1 MLKENVARQV
11 DEPVLINVLGKGAH
25 DWELWL
31 TQMGFQV
38 VVKEEANVLLW
49 VDPEDKD
56 WGPIA
61 KDPRSI
67 VAGKPE
73 LIEKCKKKGVAYVKD
88 VNNGEAI
95 QRQLES
101 HAEVQVENA
110 LLTKDR
116 GLTVPPALSSGVPEK
131 KRSLAL
137 QRKLGLRKT
146 PQEEPDKSISA
157 EDVVTKDPYED
168 QKGIII
174 AFPLVSAEVRKLRP
188 YLQEKSAGEFRVL
201 EMVHSFQNLMR
212 NLERGSFSI
221 ILIHRDL
228 PGLDDNLVENMR
240 QLRNNSFESRIIVIE
255 KESDDYSAT
264 YKSHLKN
271 TNIEWQ
277 VIPQL
282 PGHLLSV
289 LQGNGNS
296 GSPEIE
302 FKWDNETVSSIP
314 YAQPYAQKAITT
326 VMSPVL
332 FATHSTGGGIGKS
345 TMAQQVGFVFA
356 KMGYKTIIIEL
367 DSEKPSLLRGTGAP
381 EDCPGLDAWVPDD
394 FSNEVAALSAIKRTS
409 RQVRGLYV
417 LPAGPISPKKA
428 ILPFHMENSQKA
440 CEHAETLFKAAL
452 KEFQIVIVDTNPN
465 LIDPPVFKA
474 LEMAKRIFYIMEA
487 TKVYLDSASTH
498 LSEAYKLGVES
509 SKYQLIINKRT
520 DDDPVKL
527 RAISQAME
535 MPIRLE
541 VPLDVAGYRM
551 AADKG
556 RPYKPKKGS
565 SPWEGFCETVLQ
577 DIGISIV
584 SVSET
589 KSAFAKF
596 FAGWRKK

>member
-1 MLKENVARQV
+1 MLKGNVAHQSE
-11 DEPVLINVLGKGAH
+11 EPVLINVLGMGAH

-31 TQMGFQV
+31 TQLGFQV
-38 VVKEEANVLLW
+38 VDREEANVLLW
-49 VDPEDKD
+49 VDPEEKD
-56 WGPIA
+56 WGFIA
-61 KDPRSI
+61 TDPRSI

-73 LIEKCKKKGVAYVKD
+73 IMEKCKKKNIAYVKD

-95 QRQLES
+95 QKQLES
-101 HAEVQVENA
+101 HAQAQVENA
-110 LLTKDR
+110 ILTKGR
-116 GLTVPPALSSGVPEK
+116 GLTVPPTLSSGVSEK
-131 KRSLAL
+131 KHSLTL

-146 PQEEPDKSISA
+146 LQEQPEKQIPVED
-157 EDVVTKDPYED
+157 DVVED
-168 QKGIII
+168 RSEARKEIII
-174 AFPLVSAEVRKLRP
+174 ALPLVSSEVRKLQP
-188 YLQEKSAGEFRVL
+188 YLQDKSAGEFRVL
-201 EMVHSFQNLMR
+201 EMVHSFPNLMR
-212 NLERGSFSI
+212 NLDLGSFSI
-221 ILIHRDL
+221 IVIHRDL
-228 PGLDDNLVENMR
+228 PGLEENLVENMR
-240 QLRNNSFESRIIVIE
+240 QLRNQSFESRIIVIE
-255 KESDDYSAT
+255 RESDDYSAM

-271 TNIEWQ
+271 ANIEWQ

-289 LQGNGNS
+289 LQGNI
-296 GSPEIE
+296 GSPKIE
-302 FKWDNETVSSIP
+302 FKWDDEAVSLVP
-314 YAQPYAQKAITT
+314 YSPKAITT

-345 TMAQQVGFVFA
+345 TVAQQIGFVFA
-356 KMGYKTIIIEL
+356 KMGYKTLIIEL

-394 FSNEVAALSAIKRTS
+394 FSNEGAAVAAIKRTS

-417 LPAGPISPKKA
+417 LPAGPISPNKA
-428 ILPFHMENSQKA
+428 ILPFHMEASNDA

-487 TKVYLDSASTH
+487 TKVYLDSAATH
-498 LSEAYKLGVES
+498 LSEAYKLGVEA

-520 DDDPVKL
+520 GNDPVKL
-527 RAISQAME
+527 RAISQTME
-535 MPIRLE
+535 MPIQLE
-541 VPLDVAGYRM
+541 VPLDVEGYRI

-577 DIGISIV
+577 DIGVSIV

-589 KSAFAKF
+589 KSPFAKF

>member
-1 MLKENVARQV
+1 MLKENVVRQS
-11 DEPVLINVLGKGAH
+11 DEPVSINVHGKGAH
-25 DWELWL
+25 DWESWL
-31 TQMGFQV
+31 TQIGFQV
-38 VVKEEANVLLW
+38 VAREEANVLLW
-49 VDPEDKD
+49 VDPEEKD
-56 WGPIA
+56 WGLIA
-61 KDPRSI
+61 SDPRSI

-73 LIEKCKKKGVAYVKD
+73 VMEKCKKKSITYVKD
-88 VNNGEAI
+88 VNNGEAV
-95 QRQLES
+95 QRQFEF
-101 HAEVQVENA
+101 HAQAQMENS
-110 LLTKDR
+110 LLTK
-116 GLTVPPALSSGVPEK
+116 GSGFTVPPALSSGILEK

-137 QRKLGLRKT
+137 QRKLGIRKAIT
-146 PQEEPDKSISA
+146 EQPDKKISD
-157 EDVVTKDPYED
+157 EDDVVAEEYQEHTRKEL
-168 QKGIII
+168 II
-174 AFPLVSAEVRKLRP
+174 ALPLVSNEVRKLQP

-201 EMVHSFQNLMR
+201 EMVHSFPNLMR
-212 NLERGSFSI
+212 NLDLGSFSI
-221 ILIHRDL
+221 IVVHRDL
-228 PGLDDNLVENMR
+228 PGLEENLVENMR
-240 QLRNNSFESRIIVIE
+240 QLRNESFESRIIVIE
-255 KESDDYSAT
+255 RESDDYSAT

-271 TNIEWQ
+271 ANIEWQ

-289 LQGNGNS
+289 LQGNIS
-296 GSPEIE
+296 SPTIE
-302 FKWDNETVSSIP
+302 FKWDDETVSSIP
-314 YAQPYAQKAITT
+314 YAPKAITT

-345 TMAQQVGFVFA
+345 TIAQQTGFVFA

-394 FSNEVAALSAIKRTS
+394 FSSEGAAVAAIKRTS

-417 LPAGPISPKKA
+417 LPVGPISSKKA
-428 ILPFHMENSQKA
+428 MLPFHMEASNDA
-440 CEHAETLFKAAL
+440 CQQAETLFKAAL

-487 TKVYLDSASTH
+487 TKVYLDSAATH

-527 RAISQAME
+527 RAISQAMD
-535 MPIRLE
+535 MPILLE
-541 VPLDVAGYRM
+541 VPLDVQGYRI

-565 SPWEGFCETVLQ
+565 SPWEKFCETVLQ
-577 DIGISIV
+577 DIGVSIV

-589 KSAFAKF
+589 KSPFAKF
-596 FAGWRKK
+596 FARWRKK